1 MSQRPRLHRHYWEGI
16 YSVNFTLDRIQQR
29 VHHLVGVLNA
39 HHWSCLVAYDTRFMG
54 KQFAHY
60 IHDVLHVSGIE
71 AHFCPIPVPIPFVEL
86 ALVEQRLADCAMVI
100 SAGNQPHWYNGI
112 TVLAPPIDEQ
122 LLPEQHT
129 LDQTTSL
136 FPFPPT
142 SDLPDSQA
150 DLRTPYFDVVH
161 SIIDIDL
168 IRRSTL
174 TVFIDPM
181 SGSTSGAIPT
191 LIGDS
196 GQTKAIE
203 INREMDPL
211 FSRQIPHPA
220 DAELNR
226 LRKLV
231 RDSDSHMGIA
241 LSADGRAIGVVDTN
255 GERKSL
261 LEVTL
266 LLAQYLVRQYR
277 QKGVVILPQ
286 FADTVI
292 DVTEWAQN
300 LGITVEMLP
309 DPSERIIDLL
319 NNDRNKLLAGVTSTG
334 ELTLGRYSDS
344 PDAILAAM
352 LLIEMTAR
360 SGGKLHTLLDEL
372 REKIGS
378 E

>member
-16 YSVNFTLDRIQQR
+16 YSANFTLDRIQQR
-29 VHHLVGVLNA
+29 IHHLVDVLNA

-54 KQFAHY
+54 RQFAHY
-60 IHDVLHVSGIE
+60 VYDVLHISGVE
-71 AHFCPIPVPIPFVEL
+71 AHFCPTPVPIPFVEL
-86 ALVEQRLADCAMVI
+86 ALVDQRLADCAIVI
-100 SAGNQPHWYNGI
+100 SAGNRPHWYNGI
-112 TVLAPPIDEQ
+112 TVLAPPVDEQ
-122 LLPEQHT
+122 LMPEQHV
-129 LDQTTSL
+129 LDPPQSI
-136 FPFPPT
+136 FPFPPV
-142 SDLPDSQA
+142 SDMLGTEA
-150 DLRTPYFDVVH
+150 DLHTPYFDVVH
-161 SIIDIDL
+161 SIIDIEL

-181 SGSTSGAIPT
+181 SGSTSGAIPA

-220 DAELNR
+220 EAELNR

-266 LLAQYLVRQYR
+266 LLSQYLVRQYR
-277 QKGVVILPQ
+277 QKGVVVIPQ
-286 FADTVI
+286 CADTAI
-292 DVTEWAQN
+292 DVDEWAQN
-300 LGITVEMLP
+300 LGITVEALA
-309 DPSERIIDLL
+309 DPSQRIIDLL
-319 NNDRNKLLAGVTSTG
+319 NNDRNKLLAGVTPTG
-334 ELTLGRYSDS
+334 ALTLGRYSDS

-360 SGGKLHTLLDEL
+360 SGGKLHTLLDDL
-372 REKIGS
+372 HEKIGS
-378 E
+378 A